1 MRKVIEVHSQK
12 KKVNVV
18 IKKGDSVEVVRG
30 NDRGRRGKVLRV
42 LPREGQ
48 AIVEGINMVK
58 KHTRP
63 TRDNPQGGMMDKEN
77 PVRISNL
84 RLICSRCNQ
93 PTKIRRTTIPE
104 SRFRVRVCKKCG
116 EIIDKV

>member
-1 MRKVIEVHSQK
+1 MRKVIKVENQK

-18 IKKGDSVEVVRG
+18 IKKGDLVEVVRG
-30 NDRGRRGKVLRV
+30 NDRGKRGKVLKV
-42 LPREGQ
+42 FPREGQ
-48 AIVEGINMVK
+48 AVVEGVNMVK
-58 KHTRP
+58 KHARP
-63 TRDNPQGGMMDKEN
+63 TQDNPQGGIMDKEG

-93 PTKIRRTTIPE
+93 PTKIRRTAIPE
-104 SRFRVRVCKKCG
+104 SRSRVRVCKKCG